1 MISIISMFL
10 ELLLDQF
17 IPKYLYM
24 FPLFTLV
31 SIFFLK
37 KKNYIFL
44 FILGL
49 LYDLFFSEIVFFHS
63 IIFMLL
69 GLIKKNN
76 IFIIIITI
84 TIYQFILFLFNNMNI
99 KDFLFVSSHYYLLNI
114 IYYYILRIIYK
125 YKS

>member
-49 LYDLFFSEIVFFHS
+49 LYDLFFSEIIFFKS

-76 IFIIIITI
+76 IFILIITI
-84 TIYQFILFLFNNMNI
+84 TIYQLVLFLFSNINI
-99 KDFLFVSSHYYLLNI
+99 KEFLFISSHYYLLNI
-114 IYYYILRIIYK
+114 IY
-125 YKS
+125 